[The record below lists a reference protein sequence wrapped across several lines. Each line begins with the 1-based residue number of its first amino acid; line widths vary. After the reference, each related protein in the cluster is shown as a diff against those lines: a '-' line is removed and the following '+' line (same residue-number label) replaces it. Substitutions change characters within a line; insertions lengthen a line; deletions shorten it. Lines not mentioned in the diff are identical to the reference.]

1 MRCSELCLS
10 GDPRITGLTK
20 KVDPSV
26 HYHEDEL
33 KRKEKACIVN
43 CYHKTFRFLV
53 HCNAIYTFATADKE
67 LADDI
72 LKNID
77 DGNEKD
83 YEEDEETA
91 LKTMD

>member
-10 GDPRITGLTK
+10 GNPQITGLSK
-20 KVDPSV
+20 KTDPSV
-26 HYHEDEL
+26 HYYEDEL
-33 KRKEKACIVN
+33 QRKEKACLVS
-43 CYHKTFRFLV
+43 CYHKTFRFLA
-53 HCNAIYTFATADKE
+53 HCNAIYTFTTADKE

-77 DGNEKD
+77 DGNEAD

-91 LKTMD
+91 IKTFD